1 MSSYGKAQIVRLSL
15 KELADIKMNQMCH
28 ELQKDIC
35 SVVDKMDNLGKAIA
49 YSQESINQLIL
60 KEKEKRKELEKIDIE
75 FNQIEEISKL
85 IEMGYLER
93 EAEWD
98 TEKSTIIGRVK
109 SIDYDSIITT
119 LTYISK
125 EYEYLIL
132 EK

>member
-1 MSSYGKAQIVRLSL
+1 MPRDLNWA
-15 KELADIKMNQMCH
+15 
-28 ELQKDIC
+28 
-35 SVVDKMDNLGKAIA
+35 
-49 YSQESINQLIL
+49 
-60 KEKEKRKELEKIDIE
+60 
-75 FNQIEEISKL
+75 

-98 TEKSTIIGRVK
+98 TGKSTIIGRVK